1 MGANFHQLLLQYKVW
16 WLSQGKVFTRSCDLR
31 EVVLLFLADINT
43 PLVRHMEEMNWVEVL
58 AYLSDI
64 FNWINTLNTPL
75 QGKDCSVFLARY
87 DVSAFRKKFYLWC
100 ARVEQG
106 LVEMFSTLEDVGR
119 AGLQL
124 DTVLQGITVHLK
136 GLHEQIGEYFGE
148 ETLAKC
154 VWGPNCAE
162 L

>member
-1 MGANFHQLLLQYKVW
+1 MGANFHQLLLLYEVW
-16 WLSQGKVFTRSCDLR
+16 WLWRGKVLTRLCDLC
-31 EVVLLFLADINT
+31 EEVLLFLADINS
-43 PLVRHMEEMNWVEVL
+43 PLVRHMEDMNWVEML

-64 FNWINTLNTPL
+64 FNGRNTLNTSL
-75 QGKDCSVFLARY
+75 QGKECSVFLARY
-87 DVSAFRKKFYLWC
+87 HISAFRKKFYPWC

-124 DTVLQGITVHLK
+124 DTVLQVITVYLK

-148 ETLAKC
+148 ETLANQC
-154 VWGPNCAE
+154 V
-162 L
+162 